1 MCLLLFSLLFNIHRA
16 HTFFFVFN
24 KWQLYCSITVPYLF
38 FWDLASNNDN
48 IQAQSEI
55 VRFDSSRD
63 FNMLRTTRDIS
74 LLKSFGTR
82 VKWFNVLL
90 GNSDSLGFL
99 LYLFVSNHEKFL
111 FKLATSLNFLHIQF
125 LFSNYTG
132 VLFNQRLS
140 LSRAHSHVLSH
151 LFIVL
156 LMAVVDIVVVVRLS
170 ELSFNLLIRALVL
183 TQCRFPAKQFH
194 RLKHFSLPWTYTTF
208 SKKQGEDNTK
218 PHPEFSR
225 AQIWRTKCGLRWKV
239 DPLLTLES

>member
-1 MCLLLFSLLFNIHRA
+1 
-16 HTFFFVFN
+16 
-24 KWQLYCSITVPYLF
+24 
-38 FWDLASNNDN
+38 
-48 IQAQSEI
+48 
-55 VRFDSSRD
+55 
-63 FNMLRTTRDIS
+63 MLRTTRDIS
-74 LLKSFGTR
+74 LLKSSGTR
-82 VKWFNVLL
+82 GSN
-90 GNSDSLGFL
+90 DSMCCQVILILLGFL

-132 VLFNQRLS
+132 VLFNQWLS

-194 RLKHFSLPWTYTTF
+194 RLKHFSFP
-208 SKKQGEDNTK
+208 
-218 PHPEFSR
+218 
-225 AQIWRTKCGLRWKV
+225 
-239 DPLLTLES
+239 